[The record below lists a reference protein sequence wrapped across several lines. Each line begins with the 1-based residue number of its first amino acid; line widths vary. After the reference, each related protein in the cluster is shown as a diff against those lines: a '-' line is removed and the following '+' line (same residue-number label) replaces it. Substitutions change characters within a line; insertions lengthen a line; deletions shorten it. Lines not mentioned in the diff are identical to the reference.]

1 MLTEI
6 FNRTVRVSPTLG
18 RAMIRGW
25 YQMLV
30 VIDRKR
36 EITFMNYG
44 YADLDSEASGL
55 KLSDGEKGN
64 RYSIQL
70 YHHVA
75 SAVDLSG
82 KDVVEVGSGRGGG
95 ASHIARHLKPRS
107 MLGIDLAEKAV
118 SFCNAHYAIAGLSF
132 RQGDAEKL
140 PLADASVDAV
150 VNLESS
156 HCYGSMEQFLK
167 EVYRVLRPGG
177 HFLFSDH
184 RDQDKV
190 EILRRQLSQ
199 SGLKLEQEADITAN
213 VVRALD
219 LDNDRKAKLIEQRCP
234 KLLRRRMEEFA
245 AMKGTK
251 TYESFS
257 TGESRYLSFVLEK

>member
-6 FNRTVRVSPTLG
+6 FNRTVRVSPSLG

-44 YADLDSEASGL
+44 YADLDSEANGL

-70 YHHVA
+70 YHHLA

-95 ASHIARHLKPRS
+95 ASYVARYLKPKS

-118 SFCNAHYAIAGLSF
+118 NFCNGHYTVAGLSF

-150 VNLESS
+150 INLESS

-167 EVYRVLRPGG
+167 EVHRVLRPGG

-184 RDQDKV
+184 RDKDKV
-190 EILRRQLSQ
+190 ENLRGQLSK
-199 SGLKLEQEADITAN
+199 SGLKLENETDITAN

-219 LDNDRKAKLIEQRCP
+219 FDNDRKAKLIEQRCP
-234 KLLRRRMEEFA
+234 KLLRKRMEEFA

-251 TYESFS
+251 TYESFR
-257 TGESRYLSFVLEK
+257 TGSSRYLSFVLRK

>member
-1 MLTEI
+1 MLTDI
-6 FNRTVRVSPTLG
+6 FNRAVRISPSLG
-18 RAMIRGW
+18 RAMIRTW

-30 VIDRKR
+30 VIDRQR

-44 YADLDSEASGL
+44 YADLEGNGL
-55 KLSDGEKGN
+55 PLNGTDKDN
-64 RYSIQL
+64 RYCIQL

-75 SAVDLSG
+75 SAVDLAG

-95 ASHIARHLKPRS
+95 AAYVARQLGPKS
-107 MLGIDLAEKAV
+107 MLGVDLSDKAV
-118 SFCNAHYAIAGLSF
+118 DFCNTQYTVEGLSF
-132 RQGDAEKL
+132 RQGDAERL
-140 PLADASVDAV
+140 PLPNESVDTL

-190 EILRRQLSQ
+190 DMLHRQLSD
-199 SGLKLEQEADITAN
+199 SGLKLQKETDITQN
-213 VVRALD
+213 VVRALE
-219 LDNDRKAKLIEQRCP
+219 LDNDRKAHLIEARCP
-234 KLLRRRMEEFA
+234 KVLRRRMEEFA

-251 TYESFS
+251 TYETFRS
-257 TGESRYLSFVLEK
+257 GYSRYLSFVLQK

>member
-6 FNRTVRVSPTLG
+6 FNRTVRISPSLG

-44 YADLDSEASGL
+44 YADLDPEANGV
-55 KLSDGEKGN
+55 KLSDGEKNN
-64 RYSIQL
+64 RYCIQL

-82 KDVVEVGSGRGGG
+82 KEVVEVGSGRGGG
-95 ASHIARHLKPRS
+95 ASYVARYLKPKS
-107 MLGIDLAEKAV
+107 MLGIDLSDKAV
-118 SFCNAHYAIAGLSF
+118 DFCNSHYTVEGLSF

-140 PLADASVDAV
+140 PLADESVDAV

-156 HCYGSMEQFLK
+156 HCYGSMGQFLS
-167 EVYRVLRPGG
+167 EVQRVLRPGG
-177 HFLFSDH
+177 YFLFSDH
-184 RDQDKV
+184 RDQDKI
-190 EILRRQLSQ
+190 ETLHRQLSD
-199 SGLKLEQEADITAN
+199 SGLRLQNEIDITAN
-213 VVRALD
+213 VVRALE

-234 KLLRRRMEEFA
+234 KMLRRRMEEFA

-251 TYESFS
+251 TYESFR
-257 TGESRYLSFVLEK
+257 TGYSRYLSFVLQK